1 MLAAAGLA
9 SVAVLV
15 SGCDQANVKRCRLMA
30 DENRQMKKETEQL
43 KKELGQRDQ
52 EIKNQKEQ
60 LESCLQERKSLEEA
74 SQKSF
79 SKDINDIAG
88 LMMEENAK
96 LHEENEK
103 LKAQIAEPNKQP
115 ENKPSQ

>member
-1 MLAAAGLA
+1 MRKKLITVMLAAAGLA

-15 SGCDQANVKRCRLMA
+15 SGCDQTNVKRCRLMA

-60 LESCLQERKSLEEA
+60 LYEETLINWL
-74 SQKSF
+74 
-79 SKDINDIAG
+79 KD
-88 LMMEENAK
+88 
-96 LHEENEK
+96 EK
-103 LKAQIAEPNKQP
+103 LSAFLP
-115 ENKPSQ
+115 ELLWQAGPSGYRP